1 MPSTKIKR
9 RLFTALTILLYVGM
23 PVFGALQ
30 LYPAMLSARADV
42 AELDGAEATLGRWV
56 LMTELPTQTRVD
68 VVRGYKEGMA
78 EEYDRVVSYFRHRN
92 ASLDR
97 SLLDTASGDPV
108 NVRIKYDRLKQVLK
122 SRASN
127 SITQGGGA
135 RDFMPR
141 YPWEQPGGLP
151 PRKDFEML
159 EKKAA
164 IAELTIGLLGRKA
177 AAVEFLAI
185 GDPVEADGTPVD
197 DLAARRAQAQA
208 AESEGLDYIVWPVR
222 VEMVAVFSRLGQ
234 TLNALVSPAARRP
247 CMLVHGL
254 DVKAAGSG
262 VCDVTVNLGVLEFD

>member
-30 LYPAMLSARADV
+30 LYPAMLGARADV
-42 AELDGAEATLGRWV
+42 AELAGAEATLGRWV

-78 EEYDRVVSYFRHRN
+78 EEYGRVVSYFRQRN
-92 ASLDR
+92 ANLDR

-122 SRASN
+122 SRADN
-127 SITQGGGA
+127 SVTQGSGA
-135 RDFMPR
+135 RDFMPPH
-141 YPWEQPGGLP
+141 PWEKPGGLP

-164 IAELTIGLLGRKA
+164 IADLIVGLLGRTA
-177 AAVEFLAI
+177 AAVGFLAI
-185 GDPVEADGTPVD
+185 GDPVEPDGTPVD
-197 DLAARRAQAQA
+197 DLAARRAQVQA

-222 VEMVAVFSRLGQ
+222 VEMVAVFSRLGP

-254 DVKAAGSG
+254 EVKAAGSG
-262 VCDVTVNLGVLEFD
+262 ACDVTVNLGVLEFD